1 MKGLDFKKLIP
12 HLFAILI
19 FAGISAV
26 FFYPELQGKKLDQ
39 GDTRNFLGMSKEV
52 VDFREATDEE
62 ALWTNS
68 MFGGMPAYQI
78 SAKFPKP
85 VLGPLDSL
93 FKIFSTGG
101 LGTLFLY
108 MIGFYIL
115 MLSLRIDPWLAVL
128 GSIAFGFSSYF
139 IILLEAGHNSK
150 AFALGY
156 MPAVVGGFILLF
168 QQKKYLLGTVVTALF
183 LGLQISSN
191 HPQITYYMLLTIVI
205 LGVFYLVDSLRQG
218 TFMHILKASALFIFA
233 SILAL
238 GMSASR
244 LLTTAEYSPSTIRG
258 ASELTTGDSET
269 ASDGLDIEYATGW
282 SYGIGESWT
291 LLVPNF
297 KGGGSGVIGSEKV
310 AMDAVSPQN
319 RQSLQGSVDKYWGD
333 QPFTSGPVYV
343 GAAIF
348 LLFLIAL
355 WLVNGPLKWGLLSA
369 GLLALILSWGK
380 NFLGPTEFFMEYF
393 PMYNKF
399 RAVSMTLVIVELVIP
414 LLAMVGLHKLI
425 QERAWAKE
433 RIKIFYG
440 ISAGLTAL
448 LLLMYVSPSI
458 FTDFFKSGE
467 LASYSDQ
474 LKSAGLD
481 QARANSFLDDMTA
494 ARSAIFKADVM
505 RSLIIVLLA
514 AGLLWA
520 FITEKIKSQYMI
532 IGLGIVILA
541 DMWSVDRRYV
551 TEENFKSKRELAG
564 QFQPSP
570 ADQLIAK
577 DKDPYFRVLNL
588 TSRLDQDSRTSYF
601 HKSLGG
607 YHGAKLGRYQEL
619 IEGQLNK
626 NNREVMNML
635 NTRYFI
641 TPDKQGQLSV
651 VPNTGALGNAWFV
664 NDLQYV
670 ADANEEM
677 KALDDLNPAN
687 TVLIDERFRATIKG
701 TSFAADSLASIDLIS
716 YSPKELKFKAKNNQ
730 AGFAVFSDIYYKPG
744 WRAYIDG
751 NGQEHVRV
759 NYVLR
764 GMEIPAGE
772 HEVIFRFEPKS
783 VATGNMIVYIS
794 SILLVLLMMF
804 AAYSGLKPKKLA

>member
-12 HLFAILI
+12 HIIAIMVFAI
-19 FAGISAV
+19 ISAV

-39 GDTRNFLGMSKEV
+39 GDQRNFLGMSKEI
-52 VDFREATDEE
+52 VDYRAETGEE

-78 SAKFPKP
+78 SMKFPKP
-85 VLGPLDSL
+85 VLGPLDSFFKL
-93 FKIFSTGG
+93 FSSGG
-101 LGTLFLY
+101 LGTMFLY
-108 MIGFYIL
+108 MIGFYVL
-115 MLSLRIDPWLAVL
+115 MLSLRIDPWLAVV

-168 QQKKYLLGTVVTALF
+168 QQKKYLLGTIVTAIF
-183 LGLQISSN
+183 LGLQVNSN

-205 LGVFYLVDSLRQG
+205 TGIFFLVDALRKG
-218 TFMHILKASALFIFA
+218 ELLHLLKASGLFIFA
-233 SILAL
+233 AILAL

-258 ASELTTGDSET
+258 ASELKSESGE

-297 KGGGSGVIGSEKV
+297 KGGGSGAIGAEKT
-310 AMDAVSPQN
+310 AMDAVSPAN
-319 RQSLQGSVDKYWGD
+319 RQTIQQSVDKYWGD

-343 GAAIF
+343 GAAVF
-348 LLFLIAL
+348 LLFMLSL
-355 WLVNGPLKWGLLSA
+355 WTVKGPLKWGLLTA
-369 GLLALILSWGK
+369 GILALILSWGK
-380 NFLGPTEFFMEYF
+380 NFLGPTEFFMDYF

-414 LLAMVGLHKLI
+414 LLAILGLSKLI

-433 RIKIFYG
+433 NIKYFYAISGALLG
-440 ISAGLTAL
+440 I

-458 FTDFFKSGE
+458 FTDFFKQGE

-481 QARANSFLDDMTA
+481 QARANSFLDDMEA
-494 ARSAIFKADVM
+494 ARKALFHADVM

-520 FITEKIKSQYMI
+520 FITEKLKSEYMI
-532 IGLGIVILA
+532 IGLGVIVLG
-541 DMWSVDRRYV
+541 DLWSVDRRYV
-551 TEENFKSKRELAG
+551 TEDNFKTKRELAG

-570 ADQLIAK
+570 ADALILK
-577 DKDPYFRVLNL
+577 DKDPYYRVMNL
-588 TSRLDQDSRTSYF
+588 TARLDQDSRNSYF

-619 IEGQLNK
+619 IENQLNK

-641 TPDKQGQLSV
+641 TQDQQGQTAV

-664 NDLQYV
+664 QNLEI
-670 ADANEEM
+670 ASDANAEM
-677 KALDDLNPAN
+677 KALDDFDPA
-687 TVLIDERFRATIKG
+687 TTATLDERFKDKVSATA
-701 TSFAADSLASIDLIS
+701 FPVDSLASITLTK
-716 YSPKELKFKAKNNQ
+716 YSPKELIFKSKNSQ
-730 AGFAVFSDIYYKPG
+730 PGFAVFSDIYYQPG
-744 WRAYIDG
+744 WNAYVDG
-751 NGQEHVRV
+751 NLQDHVRV

-764 GMEIPAGE
+764 GMELPAGE
-772 HEVIFRFEPKS
+772 HEVIYRFEPES
-783 VATGNMIVYIS
+783 VRLGNMIIYIS
-794 SILLVLLMMF
+794 SLLLVLLIAF
-804 AAYSGLKPKKLA
+804 GVYNGIKTKPTA